1 MNAVRLPEPDPR
13 RRRQAR
19 IIVPGIS
26 SNSPNPQILT
36 PASPRPVPP
45 QPIPIPPQTSQEPQP
60 LPPPVRLHLSP
71 KPTPLFL
78 ALVKARRA
86 LTGVLTLSL
95 LLLGGVYMSTVQVQQ
110 SWAADYKALNQIR
123 QQTRQMKTA
132 TGLLEGNLAKE
143 TNHPAPFEPARPDR
157 VVLLPLLAPE
167 PTAAS
172 EKQTAPAETS
182 TPITVP
188 LGY

>member
-19 IIVPGIS
+19 IVVPNIS
-26 SNSPNPQILT
+26 SPSSIPPIPQVLT
-36 PASPRPVPP
+36 PAPRRTV
-45 QPIPIPPQTSQEPQP
+45 QEPQP
-60 LPPPVRLHLSP
+60 LPPLVRLSPPP

-78 ALVKARRA
+78 SLVKARRV

-95 LLLGGVYMSTVQVQQ
+95 LMLGGVYMSTVQVQQ

-132 TGLLEGNLAKE
+132 TGLLEGNLANE
-143 TNHPAPFEPARPDR
+143 TNHPAPFQPARPER
-157 VVLLPLLAPE
+157 VVLLPLLTPE
-167 PTAAS
+167 PTATAS
-172 EKQTAPAETS
+172 APSENTAPAA
-182 TPITVP
+182 PITAP

>member
-19 IIVPGIS
+19 IVFPGIAS
-26 SNSPNPQILT
+26 SPQVLT
-36 PASPRPVPP
+36 PASNRPTPP
-45 QPIPIPPQTSQEPQP
+45 QAIQEPQP
-60 LPPPVRLHLSP
+60 LPPPVRLNPP
-71 KPTPLFL
+71 KPTPLLL

-95 LLLGGVYMSTVQVQQ
+95 LMLGGVYMSTVQIQQ

-143 TNHPAPFEPARPDR
+143 TNHPAPFEPARPER

-172 EKQTAPAETS
+172 AEKTAPAESIAPT

>member
-26 SNSPNPQILT
+26 SNSSNPQILT
-36 PASPRPVPP
+36 PASNRPVPP
-45 QPIPIPPQTSQEPQP
+45 QTIQEPQP

-71 KPTPLFL
+71 KPTSLLL
-78 ALVKARRA
+78 ALAKARRA
-86 LTGVLTLSL
+86 LTGVFTLSL

-167 PTAAS
+167 PNAAS
-172 EKQTAPAETS
+172 AEKTAPAETS
-182 TPITVP
+182 TPTTVP

>member
-19 IIVPGIS
+19 TVVPGIS
-26 SNSPNPQILT
+26 SNPQILT
-36 PASPRPVPP
+36 SAANRPVPP
-45 QPIPIPPQTSQEPQP
+45 QTIQEPQP
-60 LPPPVRLHLSP
+60 LPPPVRLHPSP
-71 KPTPLFL
+71 TPTPLFL

-95 LLLGGVYMSTVQVQQ
+95 LMLGGVYMSTVQVQQ

-143 TNHPAPFEPARPDR
+143 TNHPAPFEPARPER
-157 VVLLPLLAPE
+157 VVLLPLLTPE

-172 EKQTAPAETS
+172 APAEKTAPAETIAPI
-182 TPITVP
+182 TPTTVP

>member
-19 IIVPGIS
+19 IVVPGIAS
-26 SNSPNPQILT
+26 SPQVLT
-36 PASPRPVPP
+36 PAANRPVPP
-45 QPIPIPPQTSQEPQP
+45 QPTPPQAIQEPQP
-60 LPPPVRLHLSP
+60 LPPPVRLNPP

-95 LLLGGVYMSTVQVQQ
+95 LMLGGVYMSTVQIQQ

-143 TNHPAPFEPARPDR
+143 TNHPAPFEPARPER

-172 EKQTAPAETS
+172 APAEKTAPAESIAPT

>member
-19 IIVPGIS
+19 IVVPNIS
-26 SNSPNPQILT
+26 SPSSIP
-36 PASPRPVPP
+36 
-45 QPIPIPPQTSQEPQP
+45 PIPQVLTSALNENKTVQEPQP
-60 LPPPVRLHLSP
+60 LPPLGRLSP
-71 KPTPLFL
+71 PSKPTPLFL

-95 LLLGGVYMSTVQVQQ
+95 LMLGGVYMSTVQVQQ

-132 TGLLEGNLAKE
+132 TGLLEGNLANE
-143 TNHPAPFEPARPDR
+143 TNHPAPFEPARPER
-157 VVLLPLLAPE
+157 VVLLPLLTPE
-167 PTAAS
+167 PTATAS
-172 EKQTAPAETS
+172 APSENTALAE
-182 TPITVP
+182 PITAP